1 MSACEKK
8 YACLCECNERPDE
21 DVGSVR
27 ESIIGLVE
35 QPACSD
41 PQSSWLSKQALLTP
55 EPVF

>member
-41 PQSSWLSKQALLTP
+41 PQSS
-55 EPVF
+55 